1 MLDDP
6 NPSLIVRAAISK
18 NRKKSQIP
26 LHPDVIK
33 VLKQLRSE
41 SPHEPSDKVFRK
53 LTRMRLFLEDLKRA
67 SISYKNGSGFL
78 DFHSF
83 RHTFATNLARSGADE
98 VTRMKLMRHSDSRL
112 TNNTY
117 VDSGKL
123 PTSKAVQ
130 SLPSFLEDE
139 CPEASKQ
146 LVQLLA
152 QKFPKPALE
161 RLQGSKLARQGFGVK
176 NPE

>member
-1 MLDDP
+1 MDE
-6 NPSLIVRAAISK
+6 PSPFLVVRAAISK
-18 NRKKSQIP
+18 NRKTSQIP
-26 LHPDVIK
+26 LHPDIVK
-33 VLKQLRSE
+33 TLKQLRPE
-41 SPHEPSDKVFRK
+41 NCEPNDKVFRK
-53 LTRMRLFLEDLKRA
+53 LTRMRLFREDLKKAGILYRD
-67 SISYKNGSGFL
+67 GSGRFL